1 MQVVGTK
8 KKKKINMDDVNGVQY
23 KKILVTGGAGF
34 VGSLLVPMLLEQGYD
49 VRVLD
54 NLLFGQEREH
64 HEANYPNFEFIN
76 GDVRDGDTVKHALE
90 GIDLIV
96 HLASLVG
103 EPACRKDSG
112 LCYSINRD
120 AAEQLNRLRGS
131 TPIIFPS
138 STSIYG
144 ETSGGVCNEDTAP
157 RPALDYAK
165 SKYEA
170 EKIFLNGG
178 NCIIF
183 RPATAFGDSF
193 RPRLDLLINEFVF
206 RALKEKSI
214 KVYNPDFVRTFV
226 HVRDFAA
233 AIIFMIERFDIYKN
247 EVFNLGFD
255 DLNLTKRQIAEAIHA
270 RIDFS
275 LEFVENSTDPD
286 LRNFVV
292 DYSKF
297 KKTGFL
303 PAHSLSDGIDEMIK
317 RFSTLHDSPSFYNV
331 NFR

>member
-1 MQVVGTK
+1 MSDFNKEPQF
-8 KKKKINMDDVNGVQY
+8 

-34 VGSLLVPMLLEQGYD
+34 VGSILVPMLLERGYY

-64 HEANYPNFEFIN
+64 HEAKYSNFEFIN
-76 GDVRDGDTVKHALE
+76 GDVRDGDAVKRTLE

-96 HLASLVG
+96 HLAALVG
-103 EPACRKDSG
+103 EPACRKDSE
-112 LCYSINRD
+112 LCYSINCD
-120 AAEQLNRLRGS
+120 AVEQLNRLRGN

-144 ETSGGVCNEDTAP
+144 ETSGGICNEDTIP
-157 RPALDYAK
+157 KPALDYAK

-170 EKIFLNGG
+170 EKIFLSGG

-226 HVRDFAA
+226 HVRDFAS
-233 AIIFMIERFDIYKN
+233 AIIFMIERFDLYKN
-247 EVFNLGFD
+247 QVFNLGFD
-255 DLNLTKRQIAEAIHA
+255 DLNLTKRQIAEAI
-270 RIDFS
+270 RSRVDFS

-303 PAHSLSDGIDEMIK
+303 QNHLLSDGIEEMTK
-317 RFSTLHDSPSFYNV
+317 HFSMLEDSPSFHNV